1 MNNLISIIIP
11 THNRAHL
18 ISRAIQSVIEQ
29 TYTNWEL
36 IIVDDGSTDNTENVL
51 QPFLKDDRIKYV
63 KKENSG
69 AAHSRNVGVEKASGD
84 WITFLDSDDEV
95 NLNWLSEI
103 VSMIETESP
112 HLICCGCDK
121 IDSEGN
127 IIDKILP
134 DEDPYLF
141 GNVTYLMI
149 GGTFAIKRSVFDKV
163 GGYDW
168 ELRSGQHTELAFRI
182 IPLLQREN
190 KKIANIFKSLIK
202 IHIHLGERIRGNP
215 SMKIEGTLRSLD
227 KHKEFFKKR
236 KELRANYEGTVG
248 RNAFLLGKK
257 RKSMEYFLKSF
268 QSKPSLTRFGRIL
281 FYSFRNLVGK

>member
-1 MNNLISIIIP
+1 MISIIIP

-18 ISRAIQSVIEQ
+18 ISRAIQSIIEQ

-36 IIVDDGSTDNTENVL
+36 IIVDDGSTDNTEEVL
-51 QPFLKDDRIKYV
+51 QPFLKDPRIDYL

-69 AAHSRNVGVEKASGD
+69 AAHSRNVGVEKASGE
-84 WITFLDSDDEV
+84 WITFLDSDDEAKV
-95 NLNWLSEI
+95 NWLEI
-103 VSMIETESP
+103 INVEMQKQDAD
-112 HLICCGCDK
+112 LICCGCER
-121 IDSEGN
+121 IDHNGN
-127 IIDKILP
+127 LVDVMLP
-134 DEDPYLF
+134 EPNQDLF
-141 GNVTYLMI
+141 GDTVYKMTN
-149 GGTFAIKRSVFDKV
+149 GGVFVIKKTLFDKV
-163 GGYDW
+163 SGYDA
-168 ELRSGQHTELAFRI
+168 ELKSGQHTELAFRI
-182 IPLLQREN
+182 IPLLLQN
-190 KKIANIFKSLIK
+190 NGKIINIFKSLIK